1 MPIFPIFSDQ
11 AFEPE
16 RLKGLSQAYEDV
28 CTALGLNSLT
38 DDPATRAVAEQIIEL
53 SQRGVSD
60 IVTLTDMTLRAFN
73 VKPGGL
79 R

>member
-16 RLKGLSQAYEDV
+16 KLKGLSQAYENA

-38 DDPATRAVAEQIIEL
+38 DDPATRAVAEKIIEFA
-53 SQRGVSD
+53 QRGVSD
-60 IVTLTDMTLRAFN
+60 VAALADMTLQAFN
-73 VKPGGL
+73 AKPGSL